1 MKFQK
6 DCAGIAHGSN
16 QCHMCTASLPRMI
29 SPVNWTRLCDIAL
42 TQICTSHTTCLC
54 PKPDMC
60 HTVAIQWTT
69 KLVEPTTIAMTC
81 VVLFQTLLSVLL
93 ALDARFVVSDVL
105 KLAAACKAI
114 EGMSGMV
121 LLS

>member
-1 MKFQK
+1 
-6 DCAGIAHGSN
+6 
-16 QCHMCTASLPRMI
+16 
-29 SPVNWTRLCDIAL
+29 
-42 TQICTSHTTCLC
+42 
-54 PKPDMC
+54 
-60 HTVAIQWTT
+60 
-69 KLVEPTTIAMTC
+69 MTC